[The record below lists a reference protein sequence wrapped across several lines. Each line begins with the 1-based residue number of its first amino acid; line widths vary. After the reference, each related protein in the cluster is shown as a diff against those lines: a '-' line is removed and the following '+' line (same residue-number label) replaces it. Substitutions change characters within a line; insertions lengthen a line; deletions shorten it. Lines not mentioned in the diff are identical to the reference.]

1 MIMWTRTV
9 SLKTGVVLQTVSKD
23 CRYCFQ
29 ELHIIVQN
37 VRYEK
42 IISVTKHKRPLHVWR
57 KYITFKSKQWLNLR
71 VKRSLSFS
79 WILLLKKF
87 PLRLSVESFTW
98 IMSTANTEFPSW
110 RKPLSFT
117 KYLRQTLVFVTNSA
131 LQEKLNFYFS
141 RDFY

>member
-87 PLRLSVESFTW
+87 PLRLSAESFTW
-98 IMSTANTEFPSW
+98 IIGKGKAQFLFFKRLLLVLTKFHFAGRTEH
-110 RKPLSFT
+110 
-117 KYLRQTLVFVTNSA
+117 
-131 LQEKLNFYFS
+131 
-141 RDFY
+141 